1 MRNENYRRTT
11 RRMEAPGREG
21 GLKMPY
27 MITKEGN
34 ISHTALPVL
43 LKVQRA
49 ALILAAITAVVLILT
64 W

>member
-1 MRNENYRRTT
+1 
-11 RRMEAPGREG
+11 
-21 GLKMPY
+21 MPY

-34 ISHTALPVL
+34 ISHTALHVL

-49 ALILAAITAVVLILT
+49 ALILAAITAVILVLI